1 MQELEFA
8 HYCTDMSNEIDKII
22 KRDILRM
29 TILTSIVVLVLVG
42 IVVFSPLALQIHDD
56 RTSRGAYS
64 SWEID
69 SMVTK
74 KDYQGALALVDSM
87 IEDEEKE
94 LPRFAFFDRYLSEDE
109 QYDVMLSRATV
120 YKLQWKRIE
129 ILKAKNDV
137 EKLKDALEDYQW
149 VIGYNQEKA
158 KALLNQIEN
167 E

>member
-1 MQELEFA
+1 
-8 HYCTDMSNEIDKII
+8 
-22 KRDILRM
+22 M